1 MLLSTHNVGLAWF
14 AGPGREG
21 IDHSGRIPSFLLL
34 RNFEGDERMRHY
46 GLDEQINH
54 LRESGITFSIMSEDD
69 ARTFLR
75 ENTYY
80 YKLKSY
86 RHNYRR
92 GDDGKFSC
100 DFAHLVEL
108 SRMDIALSRLCL
120 DHCLAT
126 EHALK
131 VWLNAHLMEE
141 NDPGMADRILRE
153 SGVSWHAEQ
162 TPAPS
167 NPYVEDL
174 LQHCGTDRFLWH
186 WWELGTF
193 ASQARLYSS
202 YCHIKG
208 QEAPLEHLL
217 FIVRKLRN
225 AVSHGSCL
233 LSKVHIPAPVHA
245 AGTDQETPF
254 DNQVLRQ
261 GMWLCGRNPA
271 SKSVRKSSLGKSYKK
286 LIVHNYSTLLY
297 TYLRLVNSEGML
309 EHSVHEV
316 RKLNA
321 RLNKNLDNYYGRGHN
336 MPTEQNPEIYRTIKA
351 LTEIGEGYCQRVNER
366 FAVLPD

>member
-108 SRMDIALSRLCL
+108 SRMDIALSRL
-120 DHCLAT
+120 
-126 EHALK
+126 
-131 VWLNAHLMEE
+131 W
-141 NDPGMADRILRE
+141 
-153 SGVSWHAEQ
+153 
-162 TPAPS
+162 
-167 NPYVEDL
+167 
-174 LQHCGTDRFLWH
+174 
-186 WWELGTF
+186 
-193 ASQARLYSS
+193 
-202 YCHIKG
+202 
-208 QEAPLEHLL
+208 
-217 FIVRKLRN
+217 
-225 AVSHGSCL
+225 AVS
-233 LSKVHIPAPVHA
+233 
-245 AGTDQETPF
+245 
-254 DNQVLRQ
+254 
-261 GMWLCGRNPA
+261 
-271 SKSVRKSSLGKSYKK
+271 
-286 LIVHNYSTLLY
+286 
-297 TYLRLVNSEGML
+297 
-309 EHSVHEV
+309 
-316 RKLNA
+316 
-321 RLNKNLDNYYGRGHN
+321 
-336 MPTEQNPEIYRTIKA
+336 
-351 LTEIGEGYCQRVNER
+351 
-366 FAVLPD
+366 